1 MAAERSVDLERGAAR
16 FAAWRAGRSRGERIP
31 AALWELAVELAARHG
46 VSRTAQAVGVGYY
59 SLQERLA
66 ARRATSSRTAAV
78 TPALTLIEVPVPA
91 SGGSAAGCTIE
102 IEHPDGAK
110 LRIQASAGATLD
122 LAALV
127 RAFREHG

>member
-16 FAAWRAGRSRGERIP
+16 FAAWREGRTRGERIP
-31 AALWELAVELAARHG
+31 AALWELAVDLASRHG

-66 ARRATSSRTAAV
+66 ARPAASSRTAAA
-78 TPALTLIEVPVPA
+78 TPALTLIELPVPA
-91 SGGSAAGCTIE
+91 GGSAAGCWIE

-110 LRIQASAGATLD
+110 LRIHASPGATLD

-127 RAFREHG
+127 QAFRERG